1 MKNKSKSH
9 LSIVISLILVV
20 VLGILFYLNLRDNN
34 TECAI
39 LTGIALL
46 LNAITL
52 ITIFVQK

>member
-1 MKNKSKSH
+1 MKNKSKNP

-20 VLGILFYLNLRDNN
+20 VLGILFYMNLRDNN

-46 LNAITL
+46 LNAVTL
-52 ITIFVQK
+52 IAIFAQK

>member
-1 MKNKSKSH
+1 MKNKSKNP

-20 VLGILFYLNLRDNN
+20 VLGILFYMNLRDNN

-46 LNAITL
+46 LNAVPL
-52 ITIFVQK
+52 ITIFVQQ